1 MAAGF
6 FVEKRISLQKNRRS
20 LQVSELCFAGNRYNN
35 DKGKCPRER
44 ILCMKI
50 AVCDDDKKI
59 REQISSLIKRQ
70 APDSDSYQYTSGE
83 DMISA
88 GIDHDIY
95 FLDIEMGNVSG
106 IELAKRIRKS
116 QEKSGKRSIIIF
128 ITGFREYME
137 DAFDVN
143 AFHYLV
149 KPINEEKFK
158 EVFKRAEKEVKTLEE
173 YNDKYIIV
181 KDGETRKKLFLKAIQ
196 YVESSDRKV
205 VFHMDDGMTETYARM
220 YDLENVLGDSFF
232 RCHRGYLVNLE
243 KVTAYSANSIQVLN
257 GDSIMLAEKKYTDF
271 VKAYLRYAKNGGIV
285 NV

>member
-1 MAAGF
+1 
-6 FVEKRISLQKNRRS
+6 
-20 LQVSELCFAGNRYNN
+20 
-35 DKGKCPRER
+35 
-44 ILCMKI
+44 MKI
-50 AVCDDDKKI
+50 AVCDDNKKI

-70 APDSDSYQYTSGE
+70 APDSDICQYVSGE

-88 GIDHDIY
+88 GIDHDIS
-95 FLDIEMGNVSG
+95 FLDIEMGDVSG
-106 IELAKRIRKS
+106 IELAKRIRKR

-128 ITGFREYME
+128 VTGFREYME

-149 KPINEEKFK
+149 KPIK
-158 EVFKRAEKEVKTLEE
+158 E
-173 YNDKYIIV
+173 D
-181 KDGETRKKLFLKAIQ
+181 
-196 YVESSDRKV
+196 
-205 VFHMDDGMTETYARM
+205 MDDGVTETYARM
-220 YDLENVLGDSFF
+220 YDLENELGDSFF